1 MTSAE
6 FILAGDFLLTMDAQ
20 NRVIPDGAVVLAGGR
35 IRAVDRLDAIA
46 AAHPRAAVRR
56 VRNSVLMPGLIN
68 AHAHSG
74 FLRGTAEHLPVW
86 DWLTLHINPMHR
98 VLQPH
103 EAEAASFL
111 CYAESVLGGTTTVV
125 DMWRFMEGSAKA
137 AEAIGNR
144 LVAVPYV
151 GEHPE
156 YNYFDTLDMNEALI
170 EAWHR
175 KAGGR
180 VNVWVGLEH
189 LFYADEAG
197 QRRAIALAKKHD
209 TGFHTHCSEAEIEIA
224 EFATRYGKR
233 PMLALDDLG
242 FFETPRAMIAHAVWL
257 DDAEIDLI
265 AQRRVSVAHNPVSN
279 MKLASGV
286 ARVGEMLAAG
296 IPVGIGTDG
305 EKENNNFDMFEEMK
319 VASLLG
325 KLKDLDAAAM
335 DSWQVL
341 RMATI
346 TGAQAIGLEHEIG
359 SIEAGKRAD
368 IIAVRTDTPRMTPL
382 FGEGPYFNLQ
392 HNLVHAVRG
401 GDVSMTMVDGKILV
415 EEGVLKTADLGEII
429 AEIRKLAP
437 GHFARRA
444 AFLAVNAGGT
454 VQWTQK
460 PVTERGGLSG

>member
-1 MTSAE
+1 MATAQM
-6 FILAGDFLLTMDAQ
+6 IIAGDYLLTMDAQ
-20 NRVIPDGAVVLAGGR
+20 NRVIAGGAVCIADGRIIAIDTLDVLA
-35 IRAVDRLDAIA
+35 AKHPAAPVKRLCNA
-46 AAHPRAAVRR
+46 
-56 VRNSVLMPGLIN
+56 VLMPGLIN

-103 EAEAASFL
+103 EAEAASWL
-111 CYAESVLGGTTTVV
+111 CYAESLLGGTTAVV
-125 DMWRFMEGSAKA
+125 DMWRFMDGSARV
-137 AEAIGNR
+137 AEAIGLR
-144 LVAVPYV
+144 LIAVPYV

-170 EAWHR
+170 ETWHR

-180 VNVWVGLEH
+180 INVWVGLEH

-197 QRRAIALAKKHD
+197 QRRAIDIARKHD
-209 TGFHTHCSEAEIEIA
+209 TGFHTHCSEAEIELA

-233 PMLALDDLG
+233 PMFALDDLG
-242 FFETPRAMIAHAVWL
+242 FFDTPRTMIAHAVWL
-257 DDAEIDLI
+257 DATEIDLI
-265 AQRRVSVAHNPVSN
+265 SKCHVSVAHNPVSN
-279 MKLASGV
+279 MKLASGM
-286 ARVGEMLAAG
+286 APIGDMLAAG
-296 IPVGIGTDG
+296 IAVGIGTDG

-319 VASLLG
+319 AASLLG
-325 KLKDLDAAAM
+325 KLKELDAAAM

-346 TGAQAIGLEHEIG
+346 TGARAVGLGHEIG
-359 SIEAGKRAD
+359 SIEIGKRAD

-401 GDVSMTMVDGKILV
+401 GDVSMTMVDGHILV
-415 EEGVLKTADLGEII
+415 EDGALKTADLNEII
-429 AEIRKLAP
+429 AEIQRLAP

-444 AFLAVNAGGT
+444 AFLEKNAGGT

-460 PVTERGGLSG
+460 TAAGRGA